1 MRVFRCSYIIAQKN
15 DFIKMDSYMALS
27 IINMKLR
34 DEFSTLE
41 DYCSYMDLE
50 LDKVNEKFSQIGYK
64 YDEKSNQFVAI

>member
-1 MRVFRCSYIIAQKN
+1 MNMEKN

-64 YDEKSNQFVAI
+64 YDEKSTQFVAI

>member
-1 MRVFRCSYIIAQKN
+1 
-15 DFIKMDSYMALS
+15 MDRESIMAMDPNILLS
-27 IINMKLR
+27 VINMKLR

>member
-1 MRVFRCSYIIAQKN
+1 MEKN

-50 LDKVNEKFSQIGYK
+50 LDKVNEKFSQIGYNMM
-64 YDEKSNQFVAI
+64 KSPISLWLYSRK

>member
-1 MRVFRCSYIIAQKN
+1 MEKN